1 MLVGRMEWNAN
12 TILAGNQMQR
22 CFEDQDVGGSII
34 LKRSERD
41 MIGRNSLGL
50 EYGKVAGSR

>member
-1 MLVGRMEWNAN
+1 
-12 TILAGNQMQR
+12 MQR

-41 MIGRNSLGL
+41 MIGRNSFGL
-50 EYGKVAGSR
+50 KYGKVAGLQ

>member
-1 MLVGRMEWNAN
+1 MEWDAH

-22 CFEDQDVGGSII
+22 CFEDQDVGGGII
-34 LKRSERD
+34 LKRSEKGKT
-41 MIGRNSLGL
+41 GRNSFGL